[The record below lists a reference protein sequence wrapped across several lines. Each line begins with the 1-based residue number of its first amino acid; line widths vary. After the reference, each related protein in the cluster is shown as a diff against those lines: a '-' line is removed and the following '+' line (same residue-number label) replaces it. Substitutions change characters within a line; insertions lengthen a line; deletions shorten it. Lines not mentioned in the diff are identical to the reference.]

1 MHWTS
6 WTPPKEKGR
15 GPHLLVKVSANR
27 FVSRRIEATRKEV
40 RDNTQK
46 LRRRTFKILKEIFR
60 EAARI
65 ARGEI
70 RHQRIDGKMVSISLN
85 QRRRWVSV
93 AAHVAKTM
101 INLAS
106 NVDEREINAQLDKLE
121 MLVSEASANTKNKES
136 KTI

>member
-1 MHWTS
+1 
-6 WTPPKEKGR
+6 
-15 GPHLLVKVSANR
+15 
-27 FVSRRIEATRKEV
+27 
-40 RDNTQK
+40 
-46 LRRRTFKILKEIFR
+46 
-60 EAARI
+60 
-65 ARGEI
+65 
-70 RHQRIDGKMVSISLN
+70 MVSISLN